1 MKVHFACST
10 SKLNKYKDNYRAIC
24 SEIKNLGHTITRD
37 WIEEAIGFY
46 EQGKLEIDR
55 EDIYQKSVESILAS
69 DVVIAEGTIS
79 SFSVGHQITLALNK
93 NKPVLLLSY
102 KSKDDKSYFRNGFI
116 DGIKNP
122 LLSAVTYKDSDLK
135 DILEDF
141 FNKNKR
147 GLSVKF
153 NIVFTKYIE
162 NYLDWASFT
171 YKVNKSEYIRQLI
184 EKHMDTDKRYRKY
197 LGTDKKDIES

>member
-10 SKLNKYKDNYRAIC
+10 SKLNKYKENYRTIC
-24 SEIKNLGHTITRD
+24 NEIKNLGHTITRD
-37 WIEEAIGFY
+37 WIEEAVGFY
-46 EQGKLEIDR
+46 EQGTLEIDR

-93 NKPVLLLSY
+93 NKPVLFLSY

-116 DGIKNP
+116 DGIKTP
-122 LLSAVTYKDSDLK
+122 LLSAITYNNSNLK
-135 DILEDF
+135 DVLEDF
-141 FNKNKR
+141 FNKNKH

-153 NIVFTKYIE
+153 NIVLTKFID

-171 YKVNKSEYIRQLI
+171 YKTNKSEYIRQVI
-184 EKHMDTDKRYRKY
+184 QKHMDSDKRYKKY
-197 LGTDKKDIES
+197 LDSDKKGIE